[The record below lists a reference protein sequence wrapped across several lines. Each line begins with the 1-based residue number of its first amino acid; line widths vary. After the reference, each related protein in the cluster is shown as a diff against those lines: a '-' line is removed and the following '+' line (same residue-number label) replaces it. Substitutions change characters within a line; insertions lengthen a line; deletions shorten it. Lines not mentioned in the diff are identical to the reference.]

1 MIFIL
6 FVLNQSMVTKQIII
20 DRHWQLNLWNWSW
33 RCVSRLLKNKDKFDN
48 SDYPENTLF
57 DETNKRA
64 DVKYKDKAANTIYYY
79 HYYI

>member
-33 RCVSRLLKNKDKFDN
+33 RCVLRLLKNKDKFDD
-48 SDYPENTLF
+48 SDYPQNTLYLTIQTKGLMENTKMKLHL
-57 DETNKRA
+57 A
-64 DVKYKDKAANTIYYY
+64 L
-79 HYYI
+79 